1 MHMLRVKA
9 REAKG
14 SGANCLASF
23 LRLWK
28 VSELADSSGGRPF
41 KATRYRLKVLC
52 GCQQR
57 VLLGGSS
64 STSVD

>member
-28 VSELADSSGGRPF
+28 VSELLHYFEGRGRSALSRRSRTLSG
-41 KATRYRLKVLC
+41 C
-52 GCQQR
+52 
-57 VLLGGSS
+57 
-64 STSVD
+64 